1 MSANYRNDM
10 SLFLI
15 PQLTMNSTIHCGP
28 EDQRNLGRKQVGKLK
43 KKKPNKQPSKP
54 RAPDSPLKNPKQ
66 STDSI
71 ALQLFCDRS
80 QVGVEELRKP

>member
-43 KKKPNKQPSKP
+43 RNKQTT
-54 RAPDSPLKNPKQ
+54 Q
-66 STDSI
+66 QT
-71 ALQLFCDRS
+71 
-80 QVGVEELRKP
+80 

>member
-15 PQLTMNSTIHCGP
+15 PQLTVNSTIHCGP

-43 KKKPNKQPSKP
+43 KKNNKQTT
-54 RAPDSPLKNPKQ
+54 Q
-66 STDSI
+66 QT
-71 ALQLFCDRS
+71 
-80 QVGVEELRKP
+80 